1 MSTGPGQATALRQLF
16 DDGEIYAVSDCE
28 WLTVAAAHYGLTGIS
43 LGEAPAAVPAEASIV
58 LFMRRNL
65 VDARVRKLFPR
76 AAVLVVPIASFDPD
90 LESALYTQRLV
101 SLTDYAAACAQSRYW
116 ADSLT
121 NEAGP
126 LIFSASSD
134 ASGKESPRT
143 ELACTFADNLN
154 AAAWLEPAIRPGQWV
169 SVGSL
174 CELSLS
180 IQASSERPYPFSLDG
195 TAVASGVLVARDR
208 RFSEDG
214 GRRIRQAEKLRCDL
228 TAAGPVT
235 LRLEDG
241 VLAEARA
248 GGRDFTDAIA
258 EATNPA
264 HGLRALELGIGT
276 NQSVL
281 PAVDWAYNSQLNE
294 GAGSFHIGFGEGMT
308 GAHMDFIVAE
318 SSHHFAT
325 PN

>member
-1 MSTGPGQATALRQLF
+1 MWTESDQGTALRQIF
-16 DDGEIYAVSDCE
+16 GDGDIYAVSDCE
-28 WLTVAAAHYGLTGIS
+28 WLTIASAHYGLKGVS
-43 LGEAPAAVPAEASIV
+43 LEDAAGRVPAEANIV
-58 LFMRRNL
+58 LFMRHSL
-65 VDARVRKLFPR
+65 VDAEIRKLFPR

-90 LESALYTQRLV
+90 LESALYTQKLV
-101 SLTDYAAACAQSRYW
+101 ALTDYVSACSQSRYW
-116 ADSLT
+116 ADSLVNQT
-121 NEAGP
+121 GS
-126 LIFSASSD
+126 LVFSTSTD
-134 ASGKESPRT
+134 K
-143 ELACTFADNLN
+143 LVCTFADNLS
-154 AAAWLEPAIRPGQWV
+154 AAAWLEPMIKPGQWV

-180 IQASSERPYPFSLDG
+180 IQASSQRPYPFSLDG

-214 GRRIRQAEKLRCDL
+214 YQRIRQAEALRHEL
-228 TAAGPVT
+228 MAAGPVT

-241 VLAEARA
+241 VLTEARA
-248 GGRDFTDAIA
+248 GGQDFADAIS
-258 EATNPA
+258 EATNPE

-294 GAGSFHIGFGEGMT
+294 GAGPLHIGFGEGMT

-318 SSHHFAT
+318 SGHHFVK